1 MSLYSRLIMGSNDK
15 LLLRNLGVASAMVV
29 IVIAILSQTD
39 IAETTDDKQ
48 NCMTEQ
54 EVGDY
59 LEFFEK
65 ECPVNFDDF
74 GFESSSK
81 CHEKKI
87 ALFDP
92 LMCS

>member
-1 MSLYSRLIMGSNDK
+1 MGPHSRINMGSDNK
-15 LLLRNLGVASAMVV
+15 ILLRNLGMASAFVV
-29 IVIAILSQTD
+29 IVIAVLSQTD
-39 IAETTDDKQ
+39 IAETNNNTK

-54 EVGDY
+54 DVLDY

-74 GFESSSK
+74 GFESSSE
-81 CHEKKI
+81 CHEQKI